1 MAAPELSD
9 NPTRGITL
17 KLISV
22 CFFSAMAICIK
33 AASSEVPAGEAVFFR
48 SFFAIPVI
56 IFWLASTGH
65 LRDGF
70 RTNNL
75 KGHLWRGVIGS
86 TAMILGFSAL
96 ALLPLPEVTAIG
108 FAAPII
114 TVVLAAMFLGERIR
128 LYRVAAVMVGL
139 LGVLIIVAPRLSLG
153 TGEVL
158 AAGATLGAIA
168 ALGSAFARALAL
180 VFTRKLVVAE
190 HTATIVFY
198 FSTIASIFGLATLP
212 FGWVVPSFNAS
223 ALLIASGLLGGLGQM
238 LLTSSYRY
246 APAGVIAPF
255 DYAAMVAALLAGY
268 FLFDEIPTPLMLGG
282 AALVIASGIFIV
294 LRERSLGL
302 KRGKARAVTPTQG

>member
-48 SFFAIPVI
+48 SFF
-56 IFWLASTGH
+56 ASTGH

-168 ALGSAFARALAL
+168 ALGSAFARAL
-180 VFTRKLVVAE
+180 
-190 HTATIVFY
+190 IVFY